1 MSRDKKTGFTTDP
14 DAPPEPDQRVLQA
27 LLRKLDVRQ
36 NERIAREK
44 AAANSQAKVKT
55 RPK

>member
-44 AAANSQAKVKT
+44 AAVSSQAKVKT
-55 RPK
+55 RPR

>member
-14 DAPPEPDQRVLQA
+14 DAPPEPDQRVLQT
-27 LLRKLDVRQ
+27 LMRKLDLRQ

-44 AAANSQAKVKT
+44 AAASSQAKVKT
-55 RPK
+55 RPR